1 MPIEISIKGRV
12 VHLVSIG
19 SSSAEEV
26 AQQLVD
32 LFESEE
38 FPQDPILYWDIRGST
53 SLGERS
59 GADMGMIA
67 GKTSSYVKNMNIHS
81 VFLVSSDLYHGM
93 VRMMAVYGGVE
104 DSVVQ
109 IFRTEEEAL
118 DWMARLQ
125 TGDE

>member
-26 AQQLVD
+26 AQKLVD
-32 LFESEE
+32 LYESDE
-38 FPQDPILYWDIRGST
+38 FPQDPIIYWDMRGST

-67 GKTSSYVKNMNIHS
+67 SKTSSYVENMNIHS
-81 VFLVSSDLYHGM
+81 AFLVSSDLYHGM
-93 VRMMAVYGGVE
+93 VRMMAAYGGVE
-104 DSVVQ
+104 EGVVQ

-118 DWMARLQ
+118 DWMTRLQ
-125 TGDE
+125 AGDE